1 MIKTSSKTKAKELTK
16 FQALNEYVQ
25 IEPVKETQ
33 RGGPLLAQTAK
44 PKTATAKVLSVG
56 EGRALPDGT
65 FVKPP
70 VEVGDVIIVNP
81 HLVQEVESEGE
92 MIFIINTIGI
102 YGKRK

>member
-1 MIKTSSKTKAKELTK
+1 MTKKTQTNQKRSV
-16 FQALNEYVQ
+16 FQALNEYVH
-25 IEPVKETQ
+25 IEPMEESKKGGIAIAET
-33 RGGPLLAQTAK
+33 TK
-44 PKTATAKVLSVG
+44 KKTAVAKVLSVG

-81 HLVQEVESEGE
+81 HLVQEVESDGE
-92 MIFIINTIGI
+92 VILIINTIGI